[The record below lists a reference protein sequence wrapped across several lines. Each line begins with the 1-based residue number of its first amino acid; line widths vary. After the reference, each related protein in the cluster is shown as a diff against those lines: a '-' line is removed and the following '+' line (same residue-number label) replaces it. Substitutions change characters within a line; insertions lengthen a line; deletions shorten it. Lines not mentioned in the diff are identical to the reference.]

1 VATGLATSIRLTNVA
16 MTPVAMTSS
25 AAPDLFAT
33 DREAAVTRAQALF
46 VAGVL
51 SYRVFSRV
59 LDEAFAALDH
69 ADLMGA
75 ISTLPL
81 PIRLTPPAERLS
93 GPLLVRAAER
103 ARVFGR
109 GWQVAAETTVAT
121 GTGLVEIDLADASWN
136 APNVHLH
143 LETWGNVEILV
154 PDGVAVQVAMASVPV
169 HLEPLALSAPGAPAL
184 RLSALGPTG
193 VIRVSNPRRSP
204 DRSRRRW
211 RRARLA
217 GGRRSNP

>member
-1 VATGLATSIRLTNVA
+1 MANGLAASIRFMNVA

-25 AAPDLFAT
+25 AAPERFAT
-33 DREAAVTRAQALF
+33 DREAAVARAQALF

-51 SYRVFSRV
+51 PYGVFSRL

-69 ADLMGA
+69 AELMGA
-75 ISTLPL
+75 MSILPL

-93 GPLLVRAAER
+93 GPLLVRAASR
-103 ARVFGR
+103 ARVFGP

-121 GTGLVEIDLADASWN
+121 GTGPVEIDLAEASWD
-136 APNVHLH
+136 AQDVHLH

-154 PDGVAVQVAMASVPV
+154 PDGVSVQVAMASVPV

-193 VIRVSNPRRSP
+193 TIRVRNPGQSPHRSHP
-204 DRSRRRW
+204 RW
-211 RRARLA
+211 GRARLA
-217 GGRRSNP
+217 GGRKADA